1 MAGTR
6 KGTYKITN
14 WSKYN
19 ESLVQRGSIT
29 FWFCEETI
37 EKWRHDN
44 ANPGVGHPFVYSD
57 TAVECLLVLRELF
70 QLPYRQTEG
79 LGKSLVE
86 LMQIELDIPDYTSLA
101 KRAAKLGV
109 SLDIAKHSGRID
121 VVVDSTG
128 LKVFGEG
135 EWKMRKHGKSK
146 RRTWRKLHL
155 AVNPDTHEIE
165 AETLTENSCDDA
177 SQVDDLLDQVT
188 SKIGGFYGDGAY
200 DKCKIY
206 ETLGETQHPSDHSA
220 AAEREDL
227 AARQFGRTSVV
238 AGRGDPRNPPPRP
251 PTMEGASRLSSPK
264 PFGNGHVSDEM
275 LLWRPSEKPR
285 NPKPTNRNATTKQN
299 PQQVHP
305 PRTPTVRVE
314 LVNKA
319 LHCLHWPALLCT
331 RIPLAATLCWQS
343 TQCKLVCQ
351 TQACGQVNVL
361 PQRTDCSFRRDIIQ
375 CIRWSGE
382 VKMAA

>member
-37 EKWRHDN
+37 GKWRHDN
-44 ANPGVGHPFVYSD
+44 ANPRVGHPFVYSD

-101 KRAAKLGV
+101 KRATKMGV
-109 SLDIAKHSGRID
+109 SLDIAKHTGRID

-135 EWKMRKHGKSK
+135 EWKMRKHGKTK

-177 SQVDDLLDQVT
+177 SQVDALLDQVAG
-188 SKIGGFYGDGAY
+188 KIDGFYGDGAY
-200 DKCKIY
+200 DKWKVY
-206 ETLGETQHPSDHSA
+206 ETLGHRRIKA
-220 AAEREDL
+220 I
-227 AARQFGRTSVV
+227 V
-238 AGRGDPRNPPPRP
+238 PPQ
-251 PTMEGASRLSSPK
+251 
-264 PFGNGHVSDEM
+264 
-275 LLWRPSEKPR
+275 
-285 NPKPTNRNATTKQN
+285 RNAKIKRHGNSSGRPLSRDVAIRAIRHGGRRRWKESVGYHRRSLSETAMYRMKCCFGDHLKNREIQN
-299 PQQVHP
+299 
-305 PRTPTVRVE
+305 
-314 LVNKA
+314 
-319 LHCLHWPALLCT
+319 
-331 RIPLAATLCWQS
+331 
-343 TQCKLVCQ
+343 
-351 TQACGQVNVL
+351 
-361 PQRTDCSFRRDIIQ
+361 QRTETRLRSKILNQFTRLGLPEFV
-375 CIRWSGE
+375 WN
-382 VKMAA
+382 